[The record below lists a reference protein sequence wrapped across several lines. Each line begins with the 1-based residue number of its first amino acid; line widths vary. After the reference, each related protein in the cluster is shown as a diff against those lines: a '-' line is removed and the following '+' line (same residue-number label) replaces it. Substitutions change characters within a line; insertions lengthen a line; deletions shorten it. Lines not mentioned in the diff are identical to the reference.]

1 MNYKRINNEGMT
13 LPELILAVLMLT
25 AFTGIT
31 VMVTAY
37 TSRFFQPLNE
47 EAREEYISSNK
58 ELNDKL
64 NDHNKINKAL
74 DSVIEILSQP
84 GIDRNFIL
92 NLECTSLP
100 SLEWNI
106 PSIDTEA
113 IPKSYKICIKPT
125 SLSESNYSTLANDE
139 GKPGISI
146 LYSKPENGVS
156 INSIELFCI
165 SSERSFMKSETF
177 INCSRVWIDASV
189 PCRMTFRNC
198 CVRILN
204 SFNPSSGLNFR
215 N

>member
-1 MNYKRINNEGMT
+1 MKYERIENKGMT
-13 LPELILAVLMLT
+13 LPELTLAVLMLT

-37 TSRFFQPLNE
+37 ISRFFQPLNE
-47 EAREEYISSNK
+47 EAKEEYISSNK
-58 ELNDKL
+58 ELSDKL

-100 SLEWNI
+100 SLEWGI
-106 PSIDTEA
+106 PSIDTKA

-125 SLSESNYSTLANDE
+125 SLSESSYSKLANAE
-139 GKPGISI
+139 GKPGIYI

-156 INSIELFCI
+156 VNSTPIRRIFC
-165 SSERSFMKSETF
+165 RPKPFCK
-177 INCSRVWIDASV
+177 
-189 PCRMTFRNC
+189 
-198 CVRILN
+198 L
-204 SFNPSSGLNFR
+204 
-215 N
+215 